1 MSNRRT
7 TSPPLTLPSF
17 EPESH
22 DVPLQWKPVKSQ
34 AKFEVFN
41 MGGGLPSDG
50 VSTCMHNM
58 SMLWV
63 VFLKA
68 NKALTWNYISEQLY
82 ILSRVVRMSSEITL
96 CFITFHE
103 VFSSEMSSLREDVFL
118 KAQRLSCPY
127 CKSFVL
133 HLIWQMFQVFVQIK
147 YLCDSVTSLTALPQI
162 EHYKNKMPWEA
173 LIWQRL

>member
-50 VSTCMHNM
+50 VCTCMHNM

-68 NKALTWNYISEQLY
+68 NKALTWNYISEQMY
-82 ILSRVVRMSSEITL
+82 ILSRVVSIFSSDITL
-96 CFITFHE
+96 CFITLA
-103 VFSSEMSSLREDVFL
+103 FSSEMSILRGQVFL

-133 HLIWQMFQVFVQIK
+133 RLIWQMFQVFVQIK
-147 YLCDSVTSLTALPQI
+147 YLCDSVTSLTVLPQI
-162 EHYKNKMPWEA
+162 EQYKYKMPWEA